1 MQLKLGINGNEK
13 PISKGDFMFEGI
25 RKVLDDFETT
35 FNKLNINLLEA
46 TTEEENVLLYLNMH
60 LAEALMQESYVGS
73 DKVAKIILASNG
85 LLNDIKVKV
94 E

>member
-1 MQLKLGINGNEK
+1 
-13 PISKGDFMFEGI
+13 MFEGI

-35 FNKLNINLLEA
+35 FNKLNSNPLDA
-46 TTEEENVLLYLNMH
+46 TTEEENVLLYFNMH

-73 DKVAKIILASNG
+73 DKVAKIILASKG

>member
-1 MQLKLGINGNEK
+1 
-13 PISKGDFMFEGI
+13 MFEGI

-35 FNKLNINLLEA
+35 FNKLNSNSLDT
-46 TTEEENVLLYLNMH
+46 TTEEENILLYFNMH

>member
-1 MQLKLGINGNEK
+1 
-13 PISKGDFMFEGI
+13 MFEGI

-35 FNKLNINLLEA
+35 FNKLNSNSLDA
-46 TTEEENVLLYLNMH
+46 TVEEENILLYFNMH

-73 DKVAKIILASNG
+73 DKVAKIILASKG